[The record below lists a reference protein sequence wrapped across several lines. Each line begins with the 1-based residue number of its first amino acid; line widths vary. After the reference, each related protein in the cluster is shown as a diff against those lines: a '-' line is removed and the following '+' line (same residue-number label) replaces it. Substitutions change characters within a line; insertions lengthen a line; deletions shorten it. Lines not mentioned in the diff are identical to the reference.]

1 MKEYDSVESLLADE
15 ESRGIH
21 IECSTAVS
29 EQVREVVRQRYGQ
42 RRCAFM
48 LCDELGFERESVRSY
63 LMMFARIAGRV
74 ARRSRRRSPISGS
87 SSMRKGNCRTALRP
101 SERLSTSLG

>member
-1 MKEYDSVESLLADE
+1 MKEYDSVESLLAAE

-63 LMMFARIAGRV
+63 LMMFARIAGRGRV
-74 ARRSRRRSPISGS
+74 AVEKAIAHFGLVEHAK
-87 SSMRKGNCRTALRP
+87 RKLQD
-101 SERLSTSLG
+101 